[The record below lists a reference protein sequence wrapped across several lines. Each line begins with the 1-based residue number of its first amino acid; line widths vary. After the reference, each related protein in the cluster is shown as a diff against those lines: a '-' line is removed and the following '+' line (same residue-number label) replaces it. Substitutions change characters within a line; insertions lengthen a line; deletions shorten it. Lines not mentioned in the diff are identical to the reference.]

1 MIRRKQ
7 GDWAT
12 EQQQRQQPLLSEIT
26 NEATS
31 NSNSLSHSINH
42 NACPPPTTTSPCPI
56 PQETFSEPPPTWR
69 SQVSELTT
77 RTRKRD
83 LILCQSIFLI
93 TSLVTAIMNCAITIF
108 GMGIGVGLILG
119 DTLRTNASSSASSSA
134 SRFPTHVTSS
144 GDVDTMNSNVAATME
159 ESTVVVVR
167 PATSDCRAVIRR
179 VPARPSSSSA
189 SASSGFGMHSNPTLP
204 AQ

>member
-1 MIRRKQ
+1 MIGRKQ
-7 GDWAT
+7 EDCDAG
-12 EQQQRQQPLLSEIT
+12 QQRLQSELPFEISSET
-26 NEATS
+26 TS
-31 NSNSLSHSINH
+31 NSNSLPHTVN
-42 NACPPPTTTSPCPI
+42 NNDCPTPNTSPCLQQVPLSDS
-56 PQETFSEPPPTWR
+56 TSTWR

-119 DTLRTNASSSASSSA
+119 DTLRST
-134 SRFPTHVTSS
+134 SRF
-144 GDVDTMNSNVAATME
+144 GDVDTTPTTTPHVNANVTMAE

-167 PATSDCRAVIRR
+167 PATADCRAVIRR
-179 VPARPSSSSA
+179 VPGRPLSA
-189 SASSGFGMHSNPTLP
+189 TDTTASVIHSNPTLP